1 MSLSVTSSIVSDA
14 TNTKSAATPS
24 SANNVADAQDRFLK
38 LLVAQMQN
46 QDPLNPMDNAQ
57 VTTQMA
63 QIQTVSGIE
72 KLNQTLQSLSAS
84 YAATQTMQSASMIGH
99 GVLTDGN
106 LLTLK
111 GGTAV
116 AGVDLSAAADQVEV
130 DVYDQYGT
138 LVNTNK
144 LGSRDAG
151 SFAFQWDGKDDNGNV
166 LPDGNYSFT
175 VKATKG
181 TDKVDAT
188 ALALGLVNSVRL
200 TSTGSLLNVQGLGEV
215 DMAKVRQIF

>member
-1 MSLSVTSSIVSDA
+1 MSVSATSSIVSDA
-14 TNTKSAATPS
+14 TNTKSATTTS
-24 SANNVADAQDRFLK
+24 TSGVADAQDRFLK

-72 KLNQTLQSLSAS
+72 KLNQTLQSLSTS

-99 GVLTDGN
+99 SVLTDGS
-106 LLTLK
+106 LLALK
-111 GGTAV
+111 GGAAV
-116 AGVDLSAAADQVEV
+116 AGIDLSAAADQVEV
-130 DVYDQYGT
+130 DVYDQNGT

-144 LGSRDAG
+144 LGGRDAG
-151 SFAFQWDGKDDNGNV
+151 SFAFQWDGKDDSGNV
-166 LPDGNYSFT
+166 LPDGNYNFT

-181 TDKVDAT
+181 SDKVDAT
-188 ALALGLVNSVRL
+188 ALAVGLVNSVRL

>member
-14 TNTKSAATPS
+14 TNTKNTAAS
-24 SANNVADAQDRFLK
+24 SSTNSVADAQDRFLK
-38 LLVAQMQN
+38 LLVTQMQN

-99 GVLTDGN
+99 SVLTDGN

-111 GGTAV
+111 GGAAV
-116 AGVDLSAAADQVEV
+116 AGIDLSAAADQVEV

-144 LGSRDAG
+144 LGGRDVG
-151 SFAFQWDGKDDNGNV
+151 SFAFQWDGKDDKGNA

-181 TDKVDAT
+181 SDKVDAT